1 VASLLAV
8 RTWSTFRSMDEL
20 SFTETEFRAAAMSIG
35 LGAHWQ
41 NGLLDH
47 IQAERKKNVD
57 ARLAG
62 YIRWEL
68 ANVKARDDTRLYDVA
83 YNALEAVLDEMDAAE
98 QVNDPEL
105 YPDVHGL
112 VKYLRRAIAK
122 TMGLL

>member
-1 VASLLAV
+1 
-8 RTWSTFRSMDEL
+8 L

-41 NGLLDH
+41 DGLLDH
-47 IQAERKKNVD
+47 IQAERKKNID

-112 VKYLRRAIAK
+112 VGYLRRAIAK